1 MDSNRRNRRKKC
13 RFGVTTEL
21 NGLET
26 SHTSNSSYLGHICTY
41 LILSSLIVIV
51 FLLMEYN
58 CTTCKAKCDLNCISK
73 NVENISSHLSFMKDN
88 YKKLENQ
95 VLKLSRE
102 FPKFEGQLEVLETL
116 ANTLDATENGWDPK
130 TQEPLPYVGV
140 SLEYS
145 RKPFRGLNKSTQ
157 NPYAMDVNVV

>member
-1 MDSNRRNRRKKC
+1 MRAKEITISALLLERRDGMAATRKAW
-13 RFGVTTEL
+13 RLYGAGYTHTYNITTKVSRGWATAKDRKGCHEST
-21 NGLET
+21 NYT
-26 SHTSNSSYLGHICTY
+26 V
-41 LILSSLIVIV
+41 SLYPVITPKG
-51 FLLMEYN
+51 M
-58 CTTCKAKCDLNCISK
+58 T
-73 NVENISSHLSFMKDN
+73 HLSFMKDS
-88 YKKLENQ
+88 YKDLENQ

-145 RKPFRGLNKSTQ
+145 RKHFRGLNKSTQ
-157 NPYAMDVNVV
+157 NPYAT